1 MPGNPLL
8 KSIEHWANNTESPN
22 GTDNGTWCSC
32 SCHTAPEEN
41 VLGDSLHEYARMG
54 YSLVVRRQK
63 LYNDHG
69 LKIGKTLLTNLNTYF
84 NVPSVRKPIP
94 REIADQKILNEMATD
109 TNGYRG
115 PSTVK
120 RNLALAGCSIPQKK
134 IKRTQLTAHSTFQ
147 EVHCD
152 GHEKLGALTLQMG
165 GVALPIYGV
174 KDKWG
179 DAVLYLKVI
188 PNDRDSDVIGHVFLD
203 FFELYGGSE
212 LGHMYAFVTGL
223 KTAYAPGIDLMCYP
237 AMVALYCTNN
247 TPIEG
252 LWRWF
257 QDQCGKNLYIEIT
270 KGRDEGI
277 FNPNNPIHVYLFNWI
292 WPPIV
297 QGELDH
303 FTEWWNSHVIRRQH
317 NKTMPS
323 GVSPNKL
330 HTHPEYYGGRC
341 FAIPVPRD
349 AINEF
354 RKTIKISG
362 EAALAWVPEDFD
374 VIAGQVYEMLG
385 SPSVSAETAWDFF
398 SQMTSVMC

>member
-1 MPGNPLL
+1 MFLNDPEGVDARYPG
-8 KSIEHWANNTESPN
+8 
-22 GTDNGTWCSC
+22 
-32 SCHTAPEEN
+32 
-41 VLGDSLHEYARMG
+41 R
-54 YSLVVRRQK
+54 
-63 LYNDHG
+63 
-69 LKIGKTLLTNLNTYF
+69 
-84 NVPSVRKPIP
+84 
-94 REIADQKILNEMATD
+94 
-109 TNGYRG
+109 
-115 PSTVK
+115 
-120 RNLALAGCSIPQKK
+120 KK

-165 GVALPIYGV
+165 GVALPTYGV

-212 LGHMYAFVTGL
+212 LGHVYAFVTGL
-223 KTAYAPGIDLMCYP
+223 KTAYAPGIDLTRYP

-257 QDQCGKNLYIEIT
+257 QDQ
-270 KGRDEGI
+270 
-277 FNPNNPIHVYLFNWI
+277 YLFNWI

-330 HTHPEYYGGRC
+330 HAHPEYYGGRC

-374 VIAGQVYEMLG
+374 VIAGQVYKMLG
-385 SPSVSAETAWDFF
+385 SPSVSAETAWDLF